1 MFLANRTSP
10 ISVLAFLTGPYKKIG
25 YVLGGMES
33 VSHSVVSD
41 SLRPMNCTP
50 PGSSILGIFQARILE
65 WVAISF
71 SRGPSW
77 PRNWTQVSH
86 IASCLSHQGSP
97 SLEEWDINRQRSLKK
112 GETITKDSLKNP
124 GILDFKTTIS
134 SFHSVLLSFYTQWSF
149 WCTERSKHFK
159 IPRKHLILCASK
171 TPVGASFTPFC
182 ALKLDSGTQDE
193 NLTFRSFKL

>member
-1 MFLANRTSP
+1 MKHSP
-10 ISVLAFLTGPYKKIG
+10 GTFQEREVAQSCPTLCDP
-25 YVLGGMES
+25 M
-33 VSHSVVSD
+33 D
-41 SLRPMNCTP
+41 CSL
-50 PGSSILGIFQARILE
+50 PGSSVLGIFQARILE

-112 GETITKDSLKNP
+112 GETITEDSLKNP

-134 SFHSVLLSFYTQWSF
+134 SFYSVLLSFYTQWSF
-149 WCTERSKHFK
+149 WYTERSKHFK
-159 IPRKHLILCASK
+159 IPGNTLFSVHLKHL
-171 TPVGASFTPFC
+171 
-182 ALKLDSGTQDE
+182 
-193 NLTFRSFKL
+193 